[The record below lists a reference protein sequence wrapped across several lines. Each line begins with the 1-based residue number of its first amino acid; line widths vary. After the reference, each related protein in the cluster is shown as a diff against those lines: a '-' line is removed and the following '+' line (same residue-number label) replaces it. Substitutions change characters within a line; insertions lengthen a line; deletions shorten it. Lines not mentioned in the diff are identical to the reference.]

1 MTYFCDDPTGSA
13 SIVSSHPQKD
23 ILSADIEIIMTIQ
36 QVHNRNFLP
45 RRSTSRT
52 VTADVIIINT
62 DDTTLAFPDHPA
74 ALKRTVA

>member
-1 MTYFCDDPTGSA
+1 
-13 SIVSSHPQKD
+13 
-23 ILSADIEIIMTIQ
+23 MTIQ